1 MELEP
6 LGDRDP
12 RELGPYHLR
21 GRLRVGRLGP
31 AYLGRS
37 ADGLFAEVTVVG
49 EQIAWD
55 PQVLALLTEGADGAR
70 RLRAD
75 HVQRV
80 RDADLAARTPWI
92 AADFLPGPSLREA
105 VEAHGPLPAAAVR
118 SLAVALADALAA
130 VHGSGQVHRGL
141 DPSSVVLTADGPV
154 VTGLGLARAL
164 EAVTVT
170 LPRLVPDAVAYLAPE
185 VARGLEPGSPADVF
199 GIGAVLTYAVTGR
212 GPFGSGASGEL
223 ARRMRDDE
231 PDLTGLPDDLVE
243 PVAAA
248 VRANPGERPTLAAL
262 RRRLAAGSPGAWVLP
277 AGLTGDLAQWAVL
290 GRGRSAPLAPAI
302 PAEPTARIT
311 PVAPVAR
318 PARSG
323 SGPSA
328 AGALDATE
336 QLDTAG
342 PDATEQLDTAR
353 LDATETSAL
362 TKQLDTA
369 RLDVPPGD
377 AGTAAAAVAAG
388 GSAETGPAV
397 VGHSS
402 GPTAS
407 GAPAQPVSILPR
419 GAQDDRSASGS
430 GRSAGGGA
438 GPGSRTS
445 LALMIAVGVAVAALV
460 FAAVTLLL

>member
-12 RELGPYHLR
+12 RKLGPYHLR
-21 GRLRVGRLGP
+21 GRLRAGRLGP
-31 AYLGRS
+31 VHLGRS

-55 PQVLALLTEGADGAR
+55 PQVLAHLTEGADGAR
-70 RLRAD
+70 RLRAA

-105 VEAHGPLPAAAVR
+105 VEAHGPLPPAAVR
-118 SLAVALADALAA
+118 NLAVALADALAA
-130 VHGSGQVHRGL
+130 VHASGQVHRGL
-141 DPSSVVLTADGPV
+141 DPSTVILTADGPV

-199 GIGAVLTYAVTGR
+199 GLGAVLTYAATGR

-223 ARRMRDDE
+223 ARRVRDDE

-243 PVAAA
+243 PVTAA

-262 RRRLAAGSPGAWVLP
+262 RRRLAAGPPGAWVLP
-277 AGLTGDLAQWAVL
+277 AGLTGELAQWSVL

-302 PAEPTARIT
+302 PAEPTARIA
-311 PVAPVAR
+311 PVAP
-318 PARSG
+318 RSGRNG
-323 SGPSA
+323 SGPST
-328 AGALDATE
+328 AGAL
-336 QLDTAG
+336 
-342 PDATEQLDTAR
+342 DATEQLDTAR

-369 RLDVPPGD
+369 RLDVPPDD
-377 AGTAAAAVAAG
+377 AGTPAATVAAG
-388 GSAETGPAV
+388 GSAEAGPTVAGPAP
-397 VGHSS
+397 
-402 GPTAS
+402 GPAS
-407 GAPAQPVSILPR
+407 GAAAQPVSILPR

-430 GRSAGGGA
+430 GRRTGAGSGS

-460 FAAVTLLL
+460 FAAVTLWL

>member
-21 GRLRVGRLGP
+21 GRLRVGRLGTVH
-31 AYLGRS
+31 LGRS
-37 ADGLFAEVTVVG
+37 PDGLFAEVTVVG

-70 RLRAD
+70 RLRAA

-105 VEAHGPLPAAAVR
+105 VEAHGPLPPAAVR
-118 SLAVALADALAA
+118 RLAVALADALDA
-130 VHGSGQVHRGL
+130 VHSSGQVHRGL
-141 DPSSVVLTADGPV
+141 DPSTVVLTADGPV
-154 VTGLGLARAL
+154 ATGLGLARAL

-199 GIGAVLTYAVTGR
+199 GLGAVLTYAATGR

-223 ARRMRDDE
+223 ARRVRDDE
-231 PDLTGLPDDLVE
+231 PDLAGLPDDLVE

-262 RRRLAAGSPGAWVLP
+262 RRRLAAGPAGSWVLP
-277 AGLTGDLAQWAVL
+277 AGLTGELAQWAVL

-302 PAEPTARIT
+302 PAEPTARL
-311 PVAPVAR
+311 APGV
-318 PARSG
+318 
-323 SGPSA
+323 
-328 AGALDATE
+328 
-336 QLDTAG
+336 G
-342 PDATEQLDTAR
+342 PDPAQ
-353 LDATETSAL
+353 TSAL

-369 RLDVPPGD
+369 RLDVPRGD
-377 AGTAAAAVAAG
+377 ADTTAADTTAADTAASAGAAATGTAAA
-388 GSAETGPAV
+388 
-397 VGHSS
+397 
-402 GPTAS
+402 

-419 GAQDDRSASGS
+419 GAQGDRAAARA
-430 GRSAGGGA
+430 GRTTGAGGGA
-438 GPGSRTS
+438 GGSRVS
-445 LALMIAVGVAVAALV
+445 PLLMIAVGVAVAALV